1 MMKRW
6 TKIVIAMM
14 ACLALTACGNTI
26 EQSNNTEKQS
36 YTEVSESEVTDSTKI
51 TPEEEREQK
60 ESSTENM
67 TNQVSDT
74 ENKQDNDVKDTIV
87 VYFSATG
94 TTKGLAQQLAT
105 AIDADVFEI
114 VPTQLYTDADLDY
127 HNDNS
132 RSTLEVNNP
141 SSRPE
146 ISGQIDDFEQYHN
159 IIIGA

>member
-36 YTEVSESEVTDSTKI
+36 YTEVSESVVTDSTKI

-146 ISGQIDDFEQYHN
+146 ISGQIDDFEQYYN